1 MIVVDKEEVGSLL
14 LVDAEH
20 YEAKDAGQQDKEDG
34 GKTRDGAKAQTAFAH
49 FFTVAFLLSLFLSRN
64 GVL

>member
-20 YEAKDAGQQDKEDG
+20 YEAEDARQQDKEAR
-34 GKTRDGAKAQTAFAH
+34 GKTRGGAQAQTALAH
-49 FFTVAFLLSLFLSRN
+49 FLTVALLFSLFLSHN
-64 GVL
+64 GAL

>member
-20 YEAKDAGQQDKEDG
+20 YEAEDARQQDKEAR
-34 GKTRDGAKAQTAFAH
+34 GKTRGGAQA
-49 FFTVAFLLSLFLSRN
+49 
-64 GVL
+64 

>member
-20 YEAKDAGQQDKEDG
+20 YEAEDARQQDKEAG
-34 GKTRDGAKAQTAFAH
+34 GKTRGGAQAQTAFAH
-49 FFTVAFLLSLFLSRN
+49 FFTVAFLLCLFLSHN
-64 GVL
+64 GGL